1 MVRILS
7 ILSIL
12 WLSLQINN
20 CNAFFE
26 EFQRYWSLEE
36 ESQVIQ
42 DLDTLISSI
51 KKNGFP
57 IGRFYITDPRNQE
70 DIFKA
75 LSYQVPFLTKI
86 NDSWYHVRKIKV
98 SPEISLYCVAS
109 NGEEV
114 VFKTPVKW
122 HREIIGVPP
131 VSLFFSLSN
140 PRNNT
145 SPDVC
150 IFFTFHYTMF
160 EELKQPLNIIK
171 DVWAGAEEVIY
182 IDELGLIPPDSVQ
195 RYMKMYGLGEK
206 DAYQKIKSLLNK
218 ELMSLSKGRTI
229 YDSNPFYFE
238 LYKFLSVWKPN
249 CYIEDLPYELWK
261 KIVEVDK
268 VTFRIEIL
276 KIFLREEF
284 KRFEET
290 CFEYLNNF
298 ILVNGVLRDK
308 NLVAQINR
316 LKDRTPASKIF
327 TIRGIGHLGIIS
339 DVAQIDSDAWFFISC
354 KKDILLAM
362 PYKYWVYSFRKLG
375 AEFPLR
381 GDLLMYAYCILEDI
395 LGVYLANQGIEYV
408 EAIAKAKI
416 ILGRIKTKDMLKK
429 FVKKLNSNIDSL
441 ESLTVNEMG
450 KLIFDTIKEISIQN
464 PSQEKAERP

>member
-1 MVRILS
+1 MRILL
-7 ILSIL
+7 ILLIL
-12 WLSLQINN
+12 WLSLQISN

-26 EFQRYWSLEE
+26 EFQRYWSLGE

-57 IGRFYITDPRNQE
+57 VGRFYITDPRSQE

-140 PRNNT
+140 SRDNT

-195 RYMKMYGLGEK
+195 RHMKMYGLG
-206 DAYQKIKSLLNK
+206 
-218 ELMSLSKGRTI
+218 
-229 YDSNPFYFE
+229 
-238 LYKFLSVWKPN
+238 
-249 CYIEDLPYELWK
+249 
-261 KIVEVDK
+261 
-268 VTFRIEIL
+268 
-276 KIFLREEF
+276 
-284 KRFEET
+284 
-290 CFEYLNNF
+290 
-298 ILVNGVLRDK
+298 
-308 NLVAQINR
+308 
-316 LKDRTPASKIF
+316 
-327 TIRGIGHLGIIS
+327 
-339 DVAQIDSDAWFFISC
+339 
-354 KKDILLAM
+354 
-362 PYKYWVYSFRKLG
+362 
-375 AEFPLR
+375 
-381 GDLLMYAYCILEDI
+381 
-395 LGVYLANQGIEYV
+395 
-408 EAIAKAKI
+408 
-416 ILGRIKTKDMLKK
+416 
-429 FVKKLNSNIDSL
+429 
-441 ESLTVNEMG
+441 
-450 KLIFDTIKEISIQN
+450 
-464 PSQEKAERP
+464 